1 MESLL
6 TNPMFWLPVLGIL
19 AGVVS
24 GALGVGSGIILIP
37 ALVLILGTTQKVA
50 QGTALAVMVAMAAM
64 GAVRYY
70 LNQEIHLSLTTIA
83 ILSVGA
89 VIGAYFGSQL
99 AFMLPGPLLR
109 KIFAL
114 FIVLVGVRM
123 FFD

>member
-1 MESLL
+1 
-6 TNPMFWLPVLGIL
+6 MFWLPVLGVL

-83 ILSVGA
+83 VLSVGA

-99 AFMLPGPLLR
+99 AFILPGAVLR

-123 FFD
+123 FFE

>member
-6 TNPMFWLPVLGIL
+6 TNPMFWLPVLGVL

-83 ILSVGA
+83 VLSVGA

-99 AFMLPGPLLR
+99 AFILPGAVLR

-123 FFD
+123 FFE